1 MQFDFAPFHD
11 WEINMLAIKKARKL
25 IEAKPTDE
33 ASVVLADLVLALET
47 EQSYP
52 LHRLYDLD
60 YKRFELAMEI
70 LAEWRLDRYYA
81 SKIKLIDASNQA
93 REMLTAQSAM
103 AATAAEKAAN
113 KATDHTTT
121 PTSSQAAEPQ
131 MPGI

>member
-1 MQFDFAPFHD
+1 
-11 WEINMLAIKKARKL
+11 MLAIKKARKL

-33 ASVVLADLVLALET
+33 ASVALADLVLALET

-93 REMLTAQSAM
+93 REMVSAQSAM
-103 AATAAEKAAN
+103 AATAAEKAADA
-113 KATDHTTT
+113 ATENTTT
-121 PTSSQAAEPQ
+121 PTTSPAAEPQ